1 MISILISSP
10 SLNIETISDTKT
22 INDTEPIIYSTA
34 EKPWSKGPGGS
45 ISRKKMTSLS
55 AKDAGRTD
63 RDGGIRGAGEL
74 VKSRD

>member
-1 MISILISSP
+1 MV
-10 SLNIETISDTKT
+10 
-22 INDTEPIIYSTA
+22 
-34 EKPWSKGPGGS
+34 KGTWGFN
-45 ISRKKMTSLS
+45 KQEKMTSLS